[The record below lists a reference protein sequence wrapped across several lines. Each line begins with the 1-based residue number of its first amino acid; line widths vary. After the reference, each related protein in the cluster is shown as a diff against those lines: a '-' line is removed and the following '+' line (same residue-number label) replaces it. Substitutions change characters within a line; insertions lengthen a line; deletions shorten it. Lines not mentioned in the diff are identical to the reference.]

1 MSPRWRK
8 IVGDVVQNQGRIAM
22 MLVSIAVGAFTVAV
36 ISTAYIVLEREI
48 NRGYL
53 ATNPPSAMFNVD
65 RLDDKAM
72 AIVRNQDG
80 IQFAEAS
87 GRHWGRIEVRPNE
100 WLPLLLFVSP
110 DVRTQHIGTVNLEAG
125 NWPDNADG
133 IVIERTALPLAQST
147 LGGTI
152 NVQTPNG
159 IPHKLAVTGVAH
171 DAGVAPA
178 WQQQTVYGYIT
189 PATLRLLGENDA
201 LRSLKIAINK
211 SNDSPD
217 ESNNPIE
224 NRLMTERIAVSV
236 AEQLKHNGYSVGEIR
251 IPARQHP
258 HWGLM
263 RKMVIMLLIFSA
275 LTLLLSAV
283 LTATLTAS
291 MLAPQVRQIG
301 MMRAI
306 GARSSQIF
314 QLYAGLILAIGII
327 AVGIALPLGIFA
339 GRRLADYVA
348 YNQNLDVSNFSVSP
362 WIYLVQMLAG
372 AGIPLLLA
380 FIPIFNATRRPIRE
394 TLSEYGVQS
403 PRAAA
408 GKFLPWTSQVMRLI
422 PMRLFPMRSFP
433 ALTLA
438 VRNAVRRKTRLA
450 LTIGLLATAGA
461 LFITSMNILAAWKQN
476 LIDARIDR
484 HVDIEIRF
492 AKPQPAKAVIANVAS
507 IAGVKQVEVFAEG
520 AVAVTRRD
528 GLSITRTF
536 PDGGH
541 GSLSVHAVPVSEDAT
556 SQFIT
561 PSVISG
567 RWIEPANL
575 EETVINQQALAFFP
589 DAKVGDQIQVKLRGQ
604 ELQLRIAGIIRE
616 RLTGATIYMSTEA
629 YAQAVGEA
637 GLTQALRIGLER
649 ANDDAA
655 IRIAATIEQSLER
668 AGFKVIESTSQVQ
681 VGRALAGHLFILI
694 FILIMMSILMAI
706 VGVLGL
712 ASAMATSVL
721 ERTREFAVLRAI
733 GAGNGSILRTVIG
746 EGLFMAALSVLV
758 ASVLSVPFTIWIATL
773 IGTASLG
780 PAMGVVLSATAIPL
794 WLAIALASA
803 ALASGYPARRA
814 ARMTIRDA
822 LDYQ

>member
-36 ISTAYIVLEREI
+36 ISTAYVILEREI

-72 AIVRNQDG
+72 AIVKSQEG

-110 DVRTQHIGTVNLEAG
+110 DFRAQHIGTVNLEAG
-125 NWPDNADG
+125 QWPDNAEG

-159 IPHKLAVTGVAH
+159 TPHKLTITGVAH

-189 PATLRLLGENDA
+189 PATLRLLGESDA
-201 LRSLKIAINK
+201 LHSLKIALNK

-236 AEQLKHNGYSVGEIR
+236 AEQLKHDGYSVGEIR
-251 IPARQHP
+251 IPPRQHP

-314 QLYAGLILAIGII
+314 QLYAGLILAIGVL

-339 GRRLADYVA
+339 GRRLGGYVA
-348 YNQNLDVSNFSVSP
+348 YNQNLDVSNFSVSS

-403 PRAAA
+403 PRAAT
-408 GKFLPWTSQVMRLI
+408 GKFLPWSSQLMRLMPI
-422 PMRLFPMRSFP
+422 QSFP

-438 VRNAVRRKTRLA
+438 FRNAVRRKTRLA

-492 AKPQPAKAVIANVAS
+492 AKPQPAKAVMANVTS
-507 IAGVKQVEVFAEG
+507 IAGVKQVEVFAEA

-528 GLSITRTF
+528 GLSITKTF

-541 GSLSVHAVPVSEDAT
+541 GSLSVHAVPVSEHAT

-561 PSVISG
+561 PSLISG

-575 EETVINQQALAFFP
+575 QETVINQQALTFFP
-589 DAKVGDQIQVKLRGQ
+589 DAKVGDQIQVTLRGH

-616 RLTGATIYMSTEA
+616 HLTSATMYISTEA
-629 YAQAVGEA
+629 YAHAVGEA
-637 GLTQALRIGLER
+637 GLTQALRIGLEKSD
-649 ANDDAA
+649 DDAA

-721 ERTREFAVLRAI
+721 ERTREFAVMRAI
-733 GAGNGSILRTVIG
+733 GAGKGSILRTVIG
-746 EGLFMAALSVLV
+746 EGLFIAALSVLV
-758 ASVLSVPFTIWIATL
+758 ASVLSVPFTMWIATL

-780 PAMGVVLSATAIPL
+780 PAMGVLLSATAIPL

>member
-36 ISTAYIVLEREI
+36 ISTAYVILEREI

-72 AIVRNQDG
+72 AIVKSQEG

-110 DVRTQHIGTVNLEAG
+110 DFRAQHIGTVNLEAG
-125 NWPDNADG
+125 QWPDNAEG

-159 IPHKLAVTGVAH
+159 TPHKLTITGVAH

-189 PATLRLLGENDA
+189 PATLRLLGESDA
-201 LRSLKIAINK
+201 LHSLKIALNK

-236 AEQLKHNGYSVGEIR
+236 AEQLKHDGYSVGEIR
-251 IPARQHP
+251 IPPRQHP

-314 QLYAGLILAIGII
+314 QLYAGLILAIGVL

-339 GRRLADYVA
+339 GRRLGGYVA
-348 YNQNLDVSNFSVSP
+348 YNQNLDVSNFSVSS

-403 PRAAA
+403 PRAAT
-408 GKFLPWTSQVMRLI
+408 GKFLPWSSQLMRLMPI
-422 PMRLFPMRSFP
+422 QSFP

-438 VRNAVRRKTRLA
+438 FRNAVRRKTRLA

-492 AKPQPAKAVIANVAS
+492 AKPQPAVEVMANVAS

-541 GSLSVHAVPVSEDAT
+541 ESLSVHAVPVSEDAT
-556 SQFIT
+556 NQFIT

-567 RWIEPANL
+567 RWIKPANL

-589 DAKVGDQIQVKLRGQ
+589 DAKVGDQIQVKLRGH

-616 RLTGATIYMSTEA
+616 RLTSATMYVSTEA
-629 YAQAVGEA
+629 YTHAVGEA
-637 GLTQALRIGLER
+637 GLTQALRIGLEN

-655 IRIAATIEQSLER
+655 VRIAATIEQSLER

-721 ERTREFAVLRAI
+721 KRTREFAVLRAI
-733 GAGNGSILRTVIG
+733 GAGKGSILRTVIG
-746 EGLFMAALSVLV
+746 EGLFIAVLSVLV
-758 ASVLSVPFTIWIATL
+758 ASALSVPFTMWIAML

-814 ARMTIRDA
+814 AKMTIRDA

>member
-8 IVGDVVQNQGRIAM
+8 IIGDVVQNQGRIAM
-22 MLVSIAVGAFTVAV
+22 MLVSISVGAFTVAA
-36 ISTAYIVLEREI
+36 ISTAYVILEREI

-53 ATNPPSAMFNVD
+53 ATNPPSALFNVD

-72 AIVRNQDG
+72 AIVRTRDG
-80 IQFAEAS
+80 ILFAEAS
-87 GRHWGRIEVRPNE
+87 DRRWGRIEVRPNE

-110 DVRTQHIGTVNLEAG
+110 DFRAQHISTVTLEAG
-125 NWPDNADG
+125 TWPENAEG
-133 IVIERTALPLAQST
+133 IVIERSALPLAQAA

-159 IPHKLAVTGVAH
+159 TPQKLSVTGVVH

-178 WQQQTVYGYIT
+178 RQQQTVYGYIT
-189 PATLRLLGENDA
+189 PATLQLLGESIA
-201 LRSLKIAINK
+201 LRSLKIVVK
-211 SNDSPD
+211 DLNDST
-217 ESNNPIE
+217 E
-224 NRLMTERIAVSV
+224 NRLKTEQIAVRV
-236 AEQLKHNGYSVGEIR
+236 AGQLKHHGYTIGEIR
-251 IPARQHP
+251 MPPRQHP

-263 RKMVIMLLIFSA
+263 RKMVSMLLVFSA

-291 MLAPQVRQIG
+291 ILVPQVRQIG

-306 GARSSQIF
+306 GARNSQIF
-314 QLYAGLILAIGII
+314 QIYAGLILAIGII
-327 AVGIALPLGIFA
+327 AVAIALPLGIF
-339 GRRLADYVA
+339 GGQRLAAFVA
-348 YNQNLDVSNFSVSP
+348 NNQNLDVSNFSVSP

-372 AGIPLLLA
+372 AGLPLLLA

-403 PRAAA
+403 PRVAA

-422 PMRLFPMRSFP
+422 PMRSFP

-438 VRNAVRRKTRLA
+438 VRNAMRRKTRLA

-476 LIDARIDR
+476 LIDARNDR
-484 HVDIEIRF
+484 HVDIEVRF
-492 AKPQPAKAVIANVAS
+492 AKPQPAADVIANVAA
-507 IAGVKQVEVFAEG
+507 ITGVKQIEVFAED
-520 AVAVTRRD
+520 AVAVTRSD

-541 GSLSVHAVPVSEDAT
+541 GSLSVHAVPVSKHAT

-561 PSVISG
+561 PSLISG
-567 RWIEPANL
+567 RWIESANL

-589 DAKVGDQIQVKLRGQ
+589 NAKAGDQIQVKLRGH

-616 RLTGATIYMSTEA
+616 RLTGATMYLSTEA
-629 YAQAVGEA
+629 YTHAVGET
-637 GLTQALRIGLER
+637 GLTHALRIGLEN
-649 ANDDAA
+649 ADEGTA
-655 IRIAATIEQSLER
+655 IKIATSVEQSLER
-668 AGFKVIESTSQVQ
+668 GGFKVIESTSKVQ

-694 FILIMMSILMAI
+694 FILVMMSILMAI

-712 ASAMATSVL
+712 ASATATSVL

-733 GAGNGSILRTVIG
+733 GARNGSILRTVMG
-746 EGLFMAALSVLV
+746 ECLFIAALSVLV
-758 ASVLSVPFTIWIATL
+758 ASVLSVPFTMWIATL
-773 IGTASLG
+773 IGAASLG
-780 PAMGVVLSATAIPL
+780 PAMGVVPSATAIPL

-814 ARMTIRDA
+814 TRMTIRDA

>member
-1 MSPRWRK
+1 MLLPPRWRK

-22 MLVSIAVGAFTVAV
+22 MLVSIAVGAFTVAA
-36 ISTAYIVLEREI
+36 ISTAYVILEREI

-65 RLDDKAM
+65 RLDDQAM
-72 AIVRNQDG
+72 AVVKNQDG

-87 GRHWGRIEVRPNE
+87 GRQWGRIEVRPNE

-110 DVRTQHIGTVNLEAG
+110 DFRTQHIGTVNLEAG
-125 NWPDNADG
+125 QWPDNAEG

-159 IPHKLAVTGVAH
+159 TLHKLTVTGVAH

-189 PATLRLLGENDA
+189 PATLRLLGESDA
-201 LRSLKIAINK
+201 LRSLKIAVNG
-211 SNDSPD
+211 SS
-217 ESNNPIE
+217 NPIE

-236 AEQLKHNGYSVGEIR
+236 AEQLKHDGYNVGEIR
-251 IPARQHP
+251 IPPRQHP

-314 QLYAGLILAIGII
+314 QLYASLILAIGII

-339 GRRLADYVA
+339 GRRLGGYVA
-348 YNQNLDVSNFSVSP
+348 YNQNLDLSNFSVSP
-362 WIYLVQMLAG
+362 WIYLVQMLVG

-403 PRAAA
+403 PRAAT
-408 GKFLPWTSQVMRLI
+408 GKFLPWTSQVI
-422 PMRLFPMRSFP
+422 RLFPMRSSS

-438 VRNAVRRKTRLA
+438 VRNAMRRKTRLL

-461 LFITSMNILAAWKQN
+461 LFITSMNILAAWRQK

-492 AKPQPAKAVIANVAS
+492 AKPQPAKPVMANVAS
-507 IAGVKQVEVFAEG
+507 ISGVKQVEVFAEDH
-520 AVAVTRRD
+520 VAITRRD

-541 GSLSVHAVPVSEDAT
+541 GSLSVHAVPVSEHAT

-567 RWIEPANL
+567 RWIKPANL

-589 DAKVGDQIQVKLRGQ
+589 DAKVGDQIQVKLRGH

-616 RLTGATIYMSTEA
+616 RLTGATMYMSTEA
-629 YAQAVGEA
+629 YAHAVGEA
-637 GLTQALRIGLER
+637 GLTQAVRIGLEKSD
-649 ANDDAA
+649 DDAA

-733 GAGNGSILRTVIG
+733 GAGNGSIQRTVIG
-746 EGLFMAALSVLV
+746 EGLFIAALSVLV
-758 ASVLSVPFTIWIATL
+758 ASVLSVPFTMWIATL

-780 PAMGVVLSATAIPL
+780 PAMGVVLSVTAIPL

-803 ALASGYPARRA
+803 ALASAYPARRA

>member
-1 MSPRWRK
+1 
-8 IVGDVVQNQGRIAM
+8 
-22 MLVSIAVGAFTVAV
+22 
-36 ISTAYIVLEREI
+36 
-48 NRGYL
+48 
-53 ATNPPSAMFNVD
+53 
-65 RLDDKAM
+65 
-72 AIVRNQDG
+72 
-80 IQFAEAS
+80 
-87 GRHWGRIEVRPNE
+87 
-100 WLPLLLFVSP
+100 
-110 DVRTQHIGTVNLEAG
+110 
-125 NWPDNADG
+125 
-133 IVIERTALPLAQST
+133 
-147 LGGTI
+147 
-152 NVQTPNG
+152 
-159 IPHKLAVTGVAH
+159 
-171 DAGVAPA
+171 
-178 WQQQTVYGYIT
+178 
-189 PATLRLLGENDA
+189 
-201 LRSLKIAINK
+201 
-211 SNDSPD
+211 
-217 ESNNPIE
+217 
-224 NRLMTERIAVSV
+224 
-236 AEQLKHNGYSVGEIR
+236 
-251 IPARQHP
+251 
-258 HWGLM
+258 
-263 RKMVIMLLIFSA
+263 
-275 LTLLLSAV
+275 
-283 LTATLTAS
+283 
-291 MLAPQVRQIG
+291 
-301 MMRAI
+301 
-306 GARSSQIF
+306 
-314 QLYAGLILAIGII
+314 
-327 AVGIALPLGIFA
+327 
-339 GRRLADYVA
+339 
-348 YNQNLDVSNFSVSP
+348 
-362 WIYLVQMLAG
+362 LVQMLAG

-380 FIPIFNATRRPIRE
+380 FIPIFKATRRPIRE

-403 PRAAA
+403 PRAAS
-408 GKFLPWTSQVMRLI
+408 GKFLPWPSQIMRLI
-422 PMRLFPMRSFP
+422 PIQLFPMRSFP

-492 AKPQPAKAVIANVAS
+492 AKPQPVKAVIANVAI

-541 GSLSVHAVPVSEDAT
+541 ESLSVHAVPVSEDAT

-567 RWIEPANL
+567 RWIKPANL

-589 DAKVGDQIQVKLRGQ
+589 GAKVGDQIQVKLRGH

-616 RLTGATIYMSTEA
+616 RLTGATMYMSTEA
-629 YAQAVGEA
+629 YAHAVVGEA
-637 GLTQALRIGLER
+637 GLTQALRIGLEN

-655 IRIAATIEQSLER
+655 IRIAAIIEQSLER

-681 VGRALAGHLFILI
+681 IGRALAGHLFILI

-746 EGLFMAALSVLV
+746 EGLFIAALSVLV
-758 ASVLSVPFTIWIATL
+758 ASALSVPFTIWVATL
-773 IGTASLG
+773 IGAASLG
-780 PAMGVVLSATAIPL
+780 PAMGLVLSATAIPL
-794 WLAIALASA
+794 WFAIALASA

-814 ARMTIRDA
+814 TRMTIRDA

>member
-8 IVGDVVQNQGRIAM
+8 IVGDVVQNQGRIAT
-22 MLVSIAVGAFTVAV
+22 MLVSIAVGAFTVAA
-36 ISTAYIVLEREI
+36 ISTAYVILEREI

-53 ATNPPSAMFNVD
+53 ATNPPSALFDLD

-72 AIVRNQDG
+72 AIVKNQEG

-87 GRHWGRIEVRPNE
+87 GRSWGRIEVRPNE

-110 DVRTQHIGTVNLEAG
+110 DFGAQRIGKVSLEAG
-125 NWPDNADG
+125 NWPDNAEG
-133 IVIERTALPLAQST
+133 IVIERTALPLAQSV

-159 IPHKLAVTGVAH
+159 TPHKLTITGVAH

-189 PATLRLLGENDA
+189 PATLRLLGESDA
-201 LRSLKIAINK
+201 LHSLKIAINK
-211 SNDSPD
+211 SNDSPN
-217 ESNNPIE
+217 ELNNPIE
-224 NRLMTERIAVSV
+224 NRLMTERIAAGV
-236 AEQLKHNGYSVGEIR
+236 AEQLKHDGYSVGEIR
-251 IPARQHP
+251 IPPRQHP

-263 RKMVIMLLIFSA
+263 RKMVNMLLIFSA

-327 AVGIALPLGIFA
+327 AVGIALPLGIVA
-339 GRRLADYVA
+339 GRRLGGYVA
-348 YNQNLDVSNFSVSP
+348 YNQNLDVSNLSVSP

-372 AGIPLLLA
+372 AGIPLVLA

-403 PRAAA
+403 PRAATR
-408 GKFLPWTSQVMRLI
+408 KFLPWTLQ
-422 PMRLFPMRSFP
+422 PMQLFPMRSFP

-492 AKPQPAKAVIANVAS
+492 AKLQPAKAVMANVAS
-507 IAGVKQVEVFAEG
+507 IAGVKHVEVFAENH
-520 AVAVTRRD
+520 VAITRRD
-528 GLSITRTF
+528 GLSMTRTF

-541 GSLSVHAVPVSEDAT
+541 ESLSVHAVPAT

-561 PSVISG
+561 PSIILG

-589 DAKVGDQIQVKLRGQ
+589 DAKVGDQIEVKLRGH

-616 RLTGATIYMSTEA
+616 RLTSATMYMSTEA
-629 YAQAVGEA
+629 YAHAVDGT
-637 GLTQALRIGLER
+637 GLTQALRIGLEN
-649 ANDDAA
+649 ADEETAVKISA
-655 IRIAATIEQSLER
+655 LVEQSLER

-746 EGLFMAALSVLV
+746 EGLFIAALSVLV
-758 ASVLSVPFTIWIATL
+758 ASVLSVPFTMWIATL

-780 PAMGVVLSATAIPL
+780 PAMGVVLSTTAIPL

-803 ALASGYPARRA
+803 AFASGYPARRA

>member
-1 MSPRWRK
+1 MIPLSPRWRK

-22 MLVSIAVGAFTVAV
+22 MLVSIAVGAFTVAA
-36 ISTAYIVLEREI
+36 ISTAYMILAREI

-53 ATNPPSAMFNVD
+53 ATNPPSALFDLD

-72 AIVRNQDG
+72 AIVKNQEG

-87 GRHWGRIEVRPNE
+87 DRRWGRIEVRPNE

-110 DVRTQHIGTVNLEAG
+110 DFRTQHFGTVNLEAG
-125 NWPDNADG
+125 NWPDNAEG

-159 IPHKLAVTGVAH
+159 TPHKLSVTGVVH

-189 PATLRLLGENDA
+189 PATLRLLGESDA
-201 LRSLKIAINK
+201 LHSLKIAINK
-211 SNDSPD
+211 SNNSPD

-224 NRLMTERIAVSV
+224 NRLKTERIAVGV
-236 AEQLKHNGYSVGEIR
+236 AEQLKRDGYSVGEIR
-251 IPARQHP
+251 IPPRQHP

-263 RKMVIMLLIFSA
+263 RKMVSMLLIFSA

-327 AVGIALPLGIFA
+327 AVGIALPLGIVA
-339 GRRLADYVA
+339 GRRLAGYVA
-348 YNQNLDVSNFSVSP
+348 YNQNLDMSNLSVSP
-362 WIYLVQMLAG
+362 WIYLAQMLAG

-403 PRAAA
+403 PRAATR
-408 GKFLPWTSQVMRLI
+408 KFLPWTLQ
-422 PMRLFPMRSFP
+422 PMQLFPMRSFP

-492 AKPQPAKAVIANVAS
+492 AKPQPAKAVTANVAS
-507 IAGVKQVEVFAEG
+507 IAGVKHVEVFAENH
-520 AVAVTRRD
+520 VAITRRD
-528 GLSITRTF
+528 GLSMTRTF

-541 GSLSVHAVPVSEDAT
+541 ESLSVHAVPAT

-561 PSVISG
+561 PSIILG
-567 RWIEPANL
+567 RWIERANL

-589 DAKVGDQIQVKLRGQ
+589 DAKVGDQIEVKLRGH

-616 RLTGATIYMSTEA
+616 HLTGATVYVSTEA
-629 YAQAVGEA
+629 YAIAVDEP
-637 GLTQALRIGLER
+637 GLTQALRIGLEN
-649 ANDDAA
+649 ADEETAVKISA
-655 IRIAATIEQSLER
+655 LVEQSLER

-712 ASAMATSVL
+712 ASAMATSAL

-733 GAGNGSILRTVIG
+733 GAGKGSILRTVIG
-746 EGLFMAALSVLV
+746 DGLFIAALSVLV
-758 ASVLSVPFTIWIATL
+758 ASVLSVPFTMWIATL

-803 ALASGYPARRA
+803 ALASGFPARRA

>member
-1 MSPRWRK
+1 MLLPPRCRK

-22 MLVSIAVGAFTVAV
+22 MLVSIVVGAFTVAV
-36 ISTAYIVLEREI
+36 ISTAYIILEREI

-53 ATNPPSAMFNVD
+53 ATNPPSALFDVD

-72 AIVRNQDG
+72 AIVKNQDG
-80 IQFAEAS
+80 IQSAEAS
-87 GRHWGRIEVRPNE
+87 DRRWGRIEVRPNE

-110 DVRTQHIGTVNLEAG
+110 DFRTQRIGTVNLEAG
-125 NWPDNADG
+125 NWPENAEG
-133 IVIERTALPLAQST
+133 IVIERTALPLAQSA

-159 IPHKLAVTGVAH
+159 TSHKLTVSGVAH

-189 PATLRLLGENDA
+189 PATLRLLGESDA
-201 LRSLKIAINK
+201 LHSLKIATNNK
-211 SNDSPD
+211 SNDSP
-217 ESNNPIE
+217 EELNNTIE

-236 AEQLKHNGYSVGEIR
+236 AEQLKHDGYSVGEIR
-251 IPARQHP
+251 IPLRQHP

-263 RKMVIMLLIFSA
+263 RKMVSMLLIFSA

-306 GARSSQIF
+306 GTRSSQIF

-339 GRRLADYVA
+339 GRRLAGYVA
-348 YNQNLDVSNFSVSP
+348 YNQNLDVTNFSVSP
-362 WIYLVQMLAG
+362 WLYLVQMLAG
-372 AGIPLLLA
+372 AGLPLLLA

-403 PRAAA
+403 PRATTR
-408 GKFLPWTSQVMRLI
+408 KLLPWSSQVI
-422 PMRLFPMRSFP
+422 RLFPMRSFP

-438 VRNAVRRKTRLA
+438 VRNAMRRKTRLA

-492 AKPQPAKAVIANVAS
+492 AKPQPAKAVMANVAS
-507 IAGVKQVEVFAEG
+507 IAGVKHVEVFAEG

-541 GSLSVHAVPVSEDAT
+541 QSLNVHAVPVSEDAT

-567 RWIEPANL
+567 RWIKPANL

-589 DAKVGDQIQVKLRGQ
+589 GAKVGDQIQVKLRGH

-616 RLTGATIYMSTEA
+616 RLTGATMYVSTEA
-629 YAQAVGEA
+629 YVHAVGKA
-637 GLTQALRIGLER
+637 GLTQALRIGLEN
-649 ANDDAA
+649 ADDDAA
-655 IRIAATIEQSLER
+655 IRIAAIIEQSLER
-668 AGFKVIESTSQVQ
+668 AGFRVIESTSQVQ

-706 VGVLGL
+706 VGILGL

-733 GAGNGSILRTVIG
+733 GAGNESILRTVIG
-746 EGLFMAALSVLV
+746 EGLFVAALSVLV
-758 ASVLSVPFTIWIATL
+758 ASVLSVPFTMWIATL

-780 PAMGVVLSATAIPL
+780 PAMGVVLSATAIPF

-814 ARMTIRDA
+814 IRMTIRDA

>member
-1 MSPRWRK
+1 MPIPPRWRK
-8 IVGDVVQNQGRIAM
+8 IVGDVVQNRGRIAM

-36 ISTAYIVLEREI
+36 ISTANIILEREI

-53 ATNPPSAMFNVD
+53 ATNPPSAMFDVD
-65 RLDDKAM
+65 RLDDKMIAT
-72 AIVRNQDG
+72 AKNQEG

-100 WLPLLLFVSP
+100 WLPLLLFVST
-110 DVRTQHIGTVNLEAG
+110 DFRAQHIGTVNLEAG
-125 NWPDNADG
+125 NWPENAAG
-133 IVIERTALPLAQST
+133 VVIERTALPLAQSV

-159 IPHKLAVTGVAH
+159 TPHRLTVTGVVH

-189 PATLRLLGENDA
+189 PSTLRLLGESDA
-201 LRSLKIAINK
+201 LHSLKIALNE
-211 SNDSPD
+211 SNDSPQ
-217 ESNNPIE
+217 ELNNPIT
-224 NRLMTERIAVSV
+224 NRLMTERIAVGV
-236 AEQLKHNGYSVGEIR
+236 AEQLKRDGYSIGEIQ
-251 IPARQHP
+251 IPPRQHP

-263 RKMVIMLLIFSA
+263 RKMVSMLLIFSA

-291 MLAPQVRQIG
+291 ILAPQVRQIG

-339 GRRLADYVA
+339 GRRLAGYVA

-362 WIYLVQMLAG
+362 WIYLLQMLAG

-380 FIPIFNATRRPIRE
+380 FIPIFFATRRPVRE

-403 PRAAA
+403 PRATT
-408 GKFLPWTSQVMRLI
+408 GNFLLWASRL
-422 PMRLFPMRSFP
+422 MRLFPMRSFP

-461 LFITSMNILAAWKQN
+461 LFVTSMNILAAWKQN

-484 HVDIEIRF
+484 HVDIEIRL
-492 AKPQPAKAVIANVAS
+492 AKPQPAEAVIANVVA
-507 IAGVKQVEVFAEG
+507 IAGVKHVEAFAES

-541 GSLSVHAVPVSEDAT
+541 GSLSVHAVPVSEHAT

-567 RWIEPANL
+567 RWIKPANL

-589 DAKVGDQIQVKLRGQ
+589 DAKVGDQIHVKLRGH
-604 ELQLRIAGIIRE
+604 ELQLQIAGIIRE
-616 RLTGATIYMSTEA
+616 RLTGATMYMSTEA
-629 YAQAVGEA
+629 YAHAVGET
-637 GLTQALRIGLER
+637 GLTQALRIGLEN

-655 IRIAATIEQSLER
+655 TRIAGTIEQSLER

-694 FILIMMSILMAI
+694 FILIMMSVLMAI

-746 EGLFMAALSVLV
+746 EGLFIAALSVLV

-773 IGTASLG
+773 IGAASLG

-814 ARMTIRDA
+814 IRMTIRDA

>member
-22 MLVSIAVGAFTVAV
+22 MLASIIVGAFTVAA
-36 ISTAYIVLEREI
+36 ISTAYMILAREI

-53 ATNPPSAMFNVD
+53 ATNPPNALMDVD

-80 IQFAEAS
+80 IEFAEAS
-87 GRHWGRIEVRPNE
+87 GRHLARIEIRPNE

-110 DVRTQHIGTVNLEAG
+110 DFRAQHIGTVNLEAG
-125 NWPDNADG
+125 QWPDSAEG
-133 IVIERTALPLAQST
+133 IVIERTALPLAQSV
-147 LGGTI
+147 LGGVI
-152 NVQTPNG
+152 NVQTSNG
-159 IPHKLAVTGVAH
+159 TTHKLTVTGVVH

-189 PATLRLLGENDA
+189 PATMRLLGESDA
-201 LRSLKIAINK
+201 LRSLKIAV
-211 SNDSPD
+211 NDSNEPA
-217 ESNNPIE
+217 ET
-224 NRLMTERIAVSV
+224 RLKTERIAVGV
-236 AEQLKHNGYSVGEIR
+236 AEQLKHDGYSVGEIR
-251 IPARQHP
+251 IPPRQHP

-301 MMRAI
+301 VMRAI
-306 GARSSQIF
+306 GARNSQIF

-327 AVGIALPLGIFA
+327 AVGIAVPLGIFA
-339 GRRLADYVA
+339 GRRLAAFSA
-348 YNQNLDVSNFSVSP
+348 YNQNLDVGNFSVSP

-372 AGIPLLLA
+372 VGLPLLLA
-380 FIPIFNATRRPIRE
+380 FIPIFNATRRPVRE
-394 TLSEYGVQS
+394 TLNEYGVQS
-403 PRAAA
+403 PRAAT
-408 GKFLPWTSQVMRLI
+408 GKFLPWTSRF
-422 PMRLFPMRSFP
+422 MRLFPMRSFP
-433 ALTLA
+433 AVTLA
-438 VRNAVRRKTRLA
+438 VRNGVRRKTRLA

-492 AKPQPAKAVIANVAS
+492 AKPQPAEAVIANVTA
-507 IAGVKQVEVFAEG
+507 IAGVKHVEAFAED
-520 AVAVTRRD
+520 AAAVTRSD
-528 GLSITRTF
+528 GLNITRTF

-541 GSLSVHAVPVSEDAT
+541 GSLSVHAIPAT

-561 PSVISG
+561 PSLISG
-567 RWIEPANL
+567 RWIEPGNL
-575 EETVINQQALAFFP
+575 GKTVINQQALAFFP
-589 DAKVGDQIQVKLRGQ
+589 NAKVGDQIQVKVRGH

-616 RLTGATIYMSTEA
+616 RLTGATMYISTES
-629 YAQAVGEA
+629 YAHAVGES
-637 GLTQALRIGLER
+637 GVTQALRIGLEN
-649 ANDDAA
+649 ADEETA
-655 IRIAATIEQSLER
+655 IKIAALAEQSQER
-668 AGFKVIESTSQVQ
+668 AGFKVIESTSQARL
-681 VGRALAGHLFILI
+681 GRALAGHLFMLI

-712 ASAMATSVL
+712 SSAMATSVL

-733 GAGNGSILRTVIG
+733 GAGNGSILRTVMG
-746 EGLFMAALSVLV
+746 EGLFLAALSVLV
-758 ASVLSVPFTIWIATL
+758 ASVLSIPFTARVATL

-803 ALASGYPARRA
+803 SLASGYPARRA
-814 ARMTIRDA
+814 TRMTIRDA

>member
-1 MSPRWRK
+1 MPIPPRWRK

-22 MLVSIAVGAFTVAV
+22 MLVSIAVGAFTVAA
-36 ISTAYIVLEREI
+36 ISTAYIILEREI

-53 ATNPPSAMFNVD
+53 ATNPPSALFDVD
-65 RLDDKAM
+65 RLDDKM
-72 AIVRNQDG
+72 IAIVKNQDG

-87 GRHWGRIEVRPNE
+87 GRQWSRIEVRPNE

-110 DVRTQHIGTVNLEAG
+110 DFRAQHIGTVNLEAG
-125 NWPDNADG
+125 NWPENATG
-133 IVIERTALPLAQST
+133 IVIERTALPLAQSV

-159 IPHKLAVTGVAH
+159 TPHWLTVTGVVH

-189 PATLRLLGENDA
+189 PATLQLLGERGA
-201 LRSLKIAINK
+201 LHSLKIAIAK
-211 SNDSPD
+211 SNDSPQ
-217 ESNNPIE
+217 ELNNPIA
-224 NRLMTERIAVSV
+224 NRLKTERIAVGV
-236 AEQLKHNGYSVGEIR
+236 AEQLKRDGYSVGEIR
-251 IPARQHP
+251 IPPRQHP

-263 RKMVIMLLIFSA
+263 RKMVSMLLIFST

-327 AVGIALPLGIFA
+327 AVGIALPIGIFA
-339 GRRLADYVA
+339 GRRLAGYVA

-372 AGIPLLLA
+372 AGIPLVLA

-403 PRAAA
+403 PRAATR
-408 GKFLPWTSQVMRLI
+408 KFLLTTSRFI
-422 PMRLFPMRSFP
+422 RSFP

-484 HVDIEIRF
+484 HVDIEVRF
-492 AKPQPAKAVIANVAS
+492 AKPQPAKAIMANVAAV
-507 IAGVKQVEVFAEG
+507 AGVKHVEVFADD
-520 AVAVTRRD
+520 AVAITRRD

-541 GSLSVHAVPVSEDAT
+541 GSLSVHAVPVSEHAT
-556 SQFIT
+556 SQFVT
-561 PSVISG
+561 PSIISG
-567 RWIEPANL
+567 RWIEPGNL
-575 EETVINQQALAFFP
+575 RETVINQQALAFFP
-589 DAKVGDQIQVKLRGQ
+589 DAKVGNQIQVKLRGH

-616 RLTGATIYMSTEA
+616 RLTGATMYMSTEA
-629 YAQAVGEA
+629 YAHAVGEA
-637 GLTQALRIGLER
+637 GLTQALRIGLEN
-649 ANDDAA
+649 ANEEAA
-655 IRIAATIEQSLER
+655 IRIAAKIEQSLER

-694 FILIMMSILMAI
+694 FILIMMSVLMAI

-746 EGLFMAALSVLV
+746 EGLFIAALSVLV
-758 ASVLSVPFTIWIATL
+758 ASALSVPFTIWIATL

-814 ARMTIRDA
+814 TRMTIRDA